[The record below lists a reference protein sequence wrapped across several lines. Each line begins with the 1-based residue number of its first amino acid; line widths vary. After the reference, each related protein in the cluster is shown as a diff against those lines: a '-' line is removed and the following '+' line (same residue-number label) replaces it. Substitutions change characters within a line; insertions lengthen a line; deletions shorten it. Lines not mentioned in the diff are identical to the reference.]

1 MRRCVLLT
9 LLFLLAS
16 SAVAETLRG
25 PAAGELVVTPV
36 ESAEIADLA
45 LESVVLI
52 DLDGDYRF
60 LDAIDIELTSPAAVA
75 EFPGAVSLYLLGP
88 INRDE
93 RSGIVDVVG
102 EELLMR
108 PLRRAGKSFFQVVVR
123 EDSSPDA
130 SPAVTRIERVVEP
143 VSFPIAVS
151 IVPRMKGLSQALQSA
166 GFQIAVRP
174 VTRNVGA
181 IDVRYLL
188 EDGSVY
194 DPTGALAPDFELSI
208 DGDRVDVRGEYLLEP
223 GLHRIR
229 LTSERFQDQ
238 EVTVGVD
245 RGRTVAVDLPLDLAL
260 ARVAYTTPRGSTV
273 YVNGSPLDA
282 AVGDFTV
289 PPGEHTIVVVLGDYS
304 VTRTFRVEEEGS
316 YAISLTMDIVVEEIK

>member
-1 MRRCVLLT
+1 MKRYAAVTILL
-9 LLFLLAS
+9 LLAS
-16 SAVAETLRG
+16 ALLAETLRG
-25 PAAGELVVTPV
+25 PLGAELSVTPV
-36 ESAEIADLA
+36 DPAETTGIGLEDL
-45 LESVVLI
+45 VLI
-52 DLDGDYRF
+52 DLDGDARF
-60 LDAIDIELTSPAAVA
+60 LDAIDVELTSPPVVA
-75 EFPGAVSLYLLGP
+75 DYPGAVSLYLLGP
-88 INRDE
+88 IDRNE

-123 EDSSPDA
+123 GDSSPDA
-130 SPAVTRIERVVEP
+130 SPAVTRIDRVVDAA
-143 VSFPIAVS
+143 SFPIALSV
-151 IVPRMKGLSQALQSA
+151 VPRMKGLSDALQAAEFS
-166 GFQIAVRP
+166 IAVRP

-188 EDGSVY
+188 EDGTTY
-194 DPTGALAPDFELSI
+194 DPDGSRAPDFSLSI
-208 DGDRVDVRGEYLLEP
+208 DGERVGVRGEYLLEP

-229 LTSERFQDQ
+229 LSSERFQDQ

-260 ARVAYTTPRGSTV
+260 ATVAYTTPRGSTV
-273 YVNGSPLDA
+273 YVNGRPLDA

-304 VTRTFRVEEEGS
+304 VTRSFRVEEEGS